1 MAHASFCRRHSPDRE
16 GGLRLSRVAMDR
28 MLAPLP
34 VSIWST
40 VRSSELKWRSVLKDD
55 IGGLNIGLPGQYYD
69 GESGLWYNGPRDYEA
84 SAGRY
89 VQSDP
94 IGLAGGD
101 QHVCLCWRESG

>member
-1 MAHASFCRRHSPDRE
+1 MEDVQLCVRAQRPE
-16 GGLRLSRVAMDR
+16 GRYG
-28 MLAPLP
+28 
-34 VSIWST
+34 
-40 VRSSELKWRSVLKDD
+40 
-55 IGGLNIGLPGQYYD
+55 GGLNIGFPGQYYD
-69 GESGLWYNGPRDYEA
+69 GESGLWYNGSRDYEA